1 MHDCARMNNLMIMTY
16 TVCHAS
22 YLVLHCDWLG
32 TFTHLL
38 FTFHDKQFGALPGA
52 AEGETGRW

>member
-1 MHDCARMNNLMIMTY
+1 MHHCTPMNNLMIMTY

-22 YLVLHCDWLG
+22 YLVLYCDWLE

-38 FTFHDKQFGALPGA
+38 FTFHDKQFGALPDA
-52 AEGETGRW
+52 DEGETQSW